1 MFKKVLIANRGEVAC
16 RIIRTLRQ
24 MGIKT
29 LAVYSEADEEAL
41 HVKMAD
47 EAFFLGPN
55 PARESYLNGEVI
67 LKIAKKSGAEAI
79 HPGYGFLSE
88 NPTFAAAVE
97 KEGLVFIGP
106 SARAIAS
113 MGDKL
118 KAKRLAHSAGVSCL
132 PGGDVSI
139 TNQHMAKKIADE
151 IGYPIMIKAA
161 AGGGGRGMR
170 IVRNSHSLPHALKS
184 AINEA
189 TSSFNDGRVF
199 IEKYIENAR
208 HIEIQI
214 LGDIF
219 GNTIHLGERECSLQR
234 RHQKVIEEAPSPF
247 LTPKIRKK
255 MAEEALRLAKEVQY
269 YSAGT
274 VEFVVS
280 PDKSF
285 YFLEMNTRLQVEHPT
300 TELITGLDLVE
311 EMIRIAAGEPLR
323 YQQKDIQFKGHA
335 MEARLYAEDSSRGFL
350 PSIGRLSSYEEPFA
364 CLNEIRVDSGV
375 REGDAISPYYDP
387 LFAKLCVHQ
396 PTRKQCASK
405 LLDSLNQ
412 FYVRGVFTN
421 ASFLSA
427 LVHSPLFAKADFN
440 TSTIDELYPK
450 GFTPSASP
458 DPLIPLGIAA
468 IIHCIKY
475 QFQEGKLAL
484 LMERKPYFLNVSRE
498 TRDYKVRLG
507 KKILKVNTNWRP
519 GDSIFEC
526 TLNGHKLSLQLD
538 PKGTYF
544 ELSWNGYKASPLV
557 VTPRVAELIEIM
569 HVPQFSETIRILR
582 APMPGLV
589 IDVFVKKGEPIK
601 TGQPIV
607 AIEAMK
613 MENVIQAACDGI
625 IESISVKRG
634 ESVTLDQEIAKID

>member
-234 RHQKVIEEAPSPF
+234 RHQKVIEEAPSPHSQNSQ
-247 LTPKIRKK
+247 KNGGR
-255 MAEEALRLAKEVQY
+255 
-269 YSAGT
+269 S
-274 VEFVVS
+274 S
-280 PDKSF
+280 P
-285 YFLEMNTRLQVEHPT
+285 TCQ
-300 TELITGLDLVE
+300 G
-311 EMIRIAAGEPLR
+311 
-323 YQQKDIQFKGHA
+323 
-335 MEARLYAEDSSRGFL
+335 SS
-350 PSIGRLSSYEEPFA
+350 
-364 CLNEIRVDSGV
+364 V
-375 REGDAISPYYDP
+375 
-387 LFAKLCVHQ
+387 LFC
-396 PTRKQCASK
+396 RNS
-405 LLDSLNQ
+405 
-412 FYVRGVFTN
+412 
-421 ASFLSA
+421 
-427 LVHSPLFAKADFN
+427 
-440 TSTIDELYPK
+440 
-450 GFTPSASP
+450 
-458 DPLIPLGIAA
+458 
-468 IIHCIKY
+468 
-475 QFQEGKLAL
+475 
-484 LMERKPYFLNVSRE
+484 
-498 TRDYKVRLG
+498 
-507 KKILKVNTNWRP
+507 
-519 GDSIFEC
+519 
-526 TLNGHKLSLQLD
+526 
-538 PKGTYF
+538 
-544 ELSWNGYKASPLV
+544 
-557 VTPRVAELIEIM
+557 
-569 HVPQFSETIRILR
+569 
-582 APMPGLV
+582 
-589 IDVFVKKGEPIK
+589 
-601 TGQPIV
+601 
-607 AIEAMK
+607 
-613 MENVIQAACDGI
+613 
-625 IESISVKRG
+625 
-634 ESVTLDQEIAKID
+634 